1 VVSND
6 TNPPAVRWLPDSRHV
21 VYFANSGSQLVLVD
35 TVTKARKLVDVALP
49 GPSTDDMMSISRDG
63 RTIYYGAKRSQ
74 SDIWLAEK
82 R

>member
-1 VVSND
+1 
-6 TNPPAVRWLPDSRHV
+6 
-21 VYFANSGSQLVLVD
+21 
-35 TVTKARKLVDVALP
+35 VTKARKLVDVALP